1 MIKNDI
7 TYEYR
12 VFTNRLV
19 DVESMEVG
27 ICTSGVLNKLKPNDK
42 IDGRFYHTSDTDEW
56 FFCWKGEMQKLNL
69 KGDSDIN
76 AALVEVE
83 KLISEA
89 NAAVSDAKST
99 AEEAKNAAKEAKVA
113 AESATEAVESIEN
126 KADKTEVAALEQEV
140 STKADKTE
148 LDGKADVSDVQEL
161 SDKVAAIKL
170 DDYALK
176 ADVPSIDGLATESFV
191 NEEIA
196 KIEIPVVPTKVSE
209 LENDK
214 NYLTEHQDISGKQD
228 VIEDLEDIRNK
239 ANNALTEVPAEYITE
254 TELDEKGYLTS
265 ESLNGYATETFVN
278 EKIGEISKT
287 EVPTKV
293 SQLENDAKYLTESA
307 ADLKYAPIGSE
318 GVDLSSYATKDYVGE
333 EIAKIEIPVVPTKVS
348 QLENDK
354 NYLTEHQDISGKQDV
369 IGDLEDI
376 RANASLGATALQEV
390 PAEYITETELDEK
403 GYLTAQSLEGYAK
416 TEDIPSLENVA
427 LKSELPIMENYYTKE
442 DIDGKFDAIN
452 SLIGDALTITNTIL
466 G

>member
-27 ICTSGVLNKLKPNDK
+27 ICTSGVLNKLKQNDK

-56 FFCWKGEMQKLNL
+56 FFCWNGKMQKLNL

-99 AEEAKNAAKEAKVA
+99 AKEAKNAAEEAKVA

-126 KADKTEVAALEQEV
+126 KADKTEVAALVSEV
-140 STKADKTE
+140 ATKADASIVE
-148 LDGKADVSDVQEL
+148 EL

-176 ADVPSIDGLATESFV
+176 SDVPSIDGLATESFV

>member
-27 ICTSGVLNKLKPNDK
+27 ICTSGVLNKLKQNDK

-56 FFCWKGEMQKLNL
+56 FFCWNGKMQKLNL

-76 AALVEVE
+76 AALAEVE

-99 AEEAKNAAKEAKVA
+99 AKEAKNAAEEAKVA

-126 KADKTEVAALEQEV
+126 KADKTEVAALVSEV
-140 STKADKTE
+140 ATKADASIVE
-148 LDGKADVSDVQEL
+148 EL

-176 ADVPSIDGLATESFV
+176 SDVPSIDGLATESFV

-239 ANNALTEVPAEYITE
+239 ANNALIEVPAEYITE

-369 IGDLEDI
+369 IEDLEDI
-376 RANASLGATALQEV
+376 RNKANNALIEV